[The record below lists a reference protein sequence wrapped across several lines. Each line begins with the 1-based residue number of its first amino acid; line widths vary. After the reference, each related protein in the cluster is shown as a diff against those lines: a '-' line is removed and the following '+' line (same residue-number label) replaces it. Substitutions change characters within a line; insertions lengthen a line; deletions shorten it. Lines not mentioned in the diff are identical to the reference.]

1 MSARA
6 ADLPRIPELDGVR
19 GCAIALVLLWHYV
32 AEQIHAPLQSGAGR
46 VAQVLGLTWSGVDL
60 FFVLSGFLIAGIL
73 LDHRGAE
80 NYFRVFY
87 VRRVCRIFPLYF
99 LLLGLF
105 VVMGLVKVAGDPRFR
120 VLFEGPTPPLWS
132 YALFVQNFFMGAQET
147 YGAGWLGVTWSLAVE
162 EQFYLVLPLVIF
174 LVPPRWLPAGLL
186 AAVLFAPILRGLTGG
201 EMISFVGM
209 PWRMDSLLA
218 GALLAWGLRR
228 PGFMEMAGRQRAT
241 LRILL
246 LMLLAGAA
254 LLTWKKHAFGLFNH
268 TWLAALYA
276 CFILLPLVAREG
288 WLAAVLRWPPLCGLG
303 RISYGVYMFHQ
314 PVSGLVHGWLR
325 QAPPEM
331 ADARGAG
338 ITLLALGL
346 TLVAAVLSYYLLEL
360 PIFRYGHTFR
370 YAAAPAARPADALAP
385 N

>member
-1 MSARA
+1 MSARP

-46 VAQVLGLTWSGVDL
+46 VAQVLSLCWSGVDL

-87 VRRVCRIFPLYF
+87 IRRVCRIFPLYF

-105 VVMGLVKVAGDPRFR
+105 VVMGFVGVASDPRFR
-120 VLFEGPTPPLWS
+120 VLFDGPTPPLWS
-132 YALFVQNFFMGAQET
+132 YALFVQNFFMGGLDS
-147 YGAGWLGVTWSLAVE
+147 YGSGWLGVTWSLAVE

-186 AAVLFAPILRGLTGG
+186 AAVLCAPILRAVTGGLT
-201 EMISFVGM
+201 SFVGM

-218 GALLAWGLRR
+218 GALLAWAIRR
-228 PGFMEMAGRQRAT
+228 PGFVEMAGRQRAT
-241 LRILL
+241 VRVLL

-254 LLTWKKHAFGLFNH
+254 LLTWKKHAFGYFNH

-276 CFILLPLVAREG
+276 LFILLALTVRDG
-288 WLAAVLRWPPLCGLG
+288 GLAAVLRWTPLRGLG

-314 PVSGLVHGWLR
+314 PVSGLLHGWLR
-325 QAPPEM
+325 SAPPEM
-331 ADARGAG
+331 VDGRSTG
-338 ITLLALGL
+338 ITVLALGV
-346 TLVAAVLSYYLLEL
+346 TVIVAAVTYYLLEQ
-360 PIFRYGHTFR
+360 PVFRYGHTFR
-370 YAAAPAARPADALAP
+370 YASAARPADAVAS

>member
-1 MSARA
+1 MSARPV
-6 ADLPRIPELDGVR
+6 DLPRIPELDGVR

-32 AEQIHAPLQSGAGR
+32 AEQIHAPLQSGPGR
-46 VAQVLGLTWSGVDL
+46 IAQVLGLTWSGVDL

-105 VVMGLVKVAGDPRFR
+105 VVMGLAGFASDPRFR

-132 YALFVQNFFMGAQET
+132 YALFAQNFFMGVQDS

-162 EQFYLVLPLVIF
+162 EQFYLVLPLVVFF
-174 LVPPRWLPAGLL
+174 LPSRWLPAGLL
-186 AAVLFAPILRGLTGG
+186 AAVLCAPILRGLTGG
-201 EMISFVGM
+201 LTSFVGM

-218 GALLAWGLRR
+218 GALLAWAVRR
-228 PGFMEMAGRQRAT
+228 PGFVEMAGRQRAT

-246 LMLLAGAA
+246 VVLLGGAA
-254 LLTWKKHAFGLFNH
+254 LLTWKKHAFGVFDH

-276 CFILLPLVAREG
+276 SFILLPLVAREG
-288 WLAAVLRWPPLCGLG
+288 WLAAVLRWPPLGGLG
-303 RISYGVYMFHQ
+303 KISYGVYMFHQ
-314 PVSGLVHGWLR
+314 PISGLVHGWLR
-325 QAPPEM
+325 EAAPEM
-331 ADARGAG
+331 ADARGVG
-338 ITLLALGL
+338 ITFLALGL
-346 TLVAAVLSYYLLEL
+346 TLGAALLSYYLLEQ

-370 YAAAPAARPADALAP
+370 YAPAPTARPADAFSS